1 MYLPQLG
8 HSLHEGRHQVVFS
21 PERAI
26 EIDLSLL
33 HPNSRRFLGP
43 GAGGRSDEEPGF
55 SVARAGSSTQN
66 LSVNLS
72 VGVDLSDVTDSWALD
87 RPGELDDAQMNEF
100 ERHLIAR
107 ASETFQAA
115 GHAAQFGGAGLGL
128 SVVRYKLSVPAS
140 TDCPDLVL
148 LRDGTQV
155 ELYVVSHDRLD
166 PTAIQKWV
174 DAASGA
180 MRDLGR
186 KRDTIEWSAIIGG
199 YARFGTLHR
208 LDRTVVIRDVQLA
221 PLPDAVTELVPGG
234 SPTLGGG
241 SIGSF
246 WPVLVSGRINGY
258 SWHRDA
264 EVKAGSLTDLLCSY
278 LSAVTPMTWRT
289 RQAAMP
295 VLGEEVQRGW
305 RPPPLPFDEAM
316 SLPLPTPERLDL
328 PEWFDSGWER
338 LLEDESLADAV
349 RMFHEGDQ
357 LVENHPSLA
366 LVAFT
371 SVVES
376 IAQFDDAP
384 RRCSECGQVTGSTK
398 RFKRAISSVLPEEV
412 AEMTADAYE
421 RRSGVVHRS
430 LLHGGEGHRGVLM
443 SPMFGRDPGFD
454 FRWMT
459 LRYTQDAARA
469 LLTNQLRQT

>member
-1 MYLPQLG
+1 
-8 HSLHEGRHQVVFS
+8 
-21 PERAI
+21 
-26 EIDLSLL
+26 
-33 HPNSRRFLGP
+33 
-43 GAGGRSDEEPGF
+43 
-55 SVARAGSSTQN
+55 
-66 LSVNLS
+66 
-72 VGVDLSDVTDSWALD
+72 
-87 RPGELDDAQMNEF
+87 
-100 ERHLIAR
+100 
-107 ASETFQAA
+107 
-115 GHAAQFGGAGLGL
+115 
-128 SVVRYKLSVPAS
+128 
-140 TDCPDLVL
+140 
-148 LRDGTQV
+148 QV

-305 RPPPLPFDEAM
+305 SPPPLPFDEAM

-338 LLEDESLADAV
+338 HLEDESLADAV

-443 SPMFGRDPGFD
+443 S
-454 FRWMT
+454 
-459 LRYTQDAARA
+459 
-469 LLTNQLRQT
+469 